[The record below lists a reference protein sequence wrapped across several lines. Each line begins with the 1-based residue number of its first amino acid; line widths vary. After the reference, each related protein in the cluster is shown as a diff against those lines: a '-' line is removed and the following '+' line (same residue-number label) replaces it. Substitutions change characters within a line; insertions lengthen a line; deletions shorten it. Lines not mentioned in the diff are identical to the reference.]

1 VNRFADLYLDARKT
15 ITSEVLSMDLD
26 ALDGLLRAL
35 CARGRAAH
43 PKLELSDE
51 VFVAHLARCKA
62 PISDVGELVQVG
74 DLYLVCAC
82 LEGDEAA
89 ASLLVETHRR
99 MLAATLSRI
108 DSSAAFIDDVQ
119 QRFWDAALVGTI
131 SASPRLGLYSGR
143 GSLGGWI
150 SVGAQRI
157 ALMMRRHEDAEGR
170 ARRAI
175 EDAYA
180 AQDPELAFI
189 KERYRERFREATQ
202 RALDELDDRERLIF
216 RLHLVDGVTI
226 ERIGHIYGVS
236 HSTISR
242 WFRSARD
249 KVTERVHRV
258 IHDELQISAADFES
272 LTRLVISQLDLS
284 ISMLPAPRT

>member
-1 VNRFADLYLDARKT
+1 VSRFADVYLDARKRV
-15 ITSEVLSMDLD
+15 TSENLERDLD
-26 ALDGLLRAL
+26 ALDRCLRAL
-35 CARGRAAH
+35 CARGREAH
-43 PKLELSDE
+43 PKLALPDE
-51 VFVAHLARCKA
+51 VFVAHLARCDA
-62 PISDVGELVQVG
+62 PISEVGELAQVG
-74 DLYLVCAC
+74 DLYVACAC

-99 MLAATLSRI
+99 MLVATLSRI
-108 DSSAAFIDDVQ
+108 DSSPAFIDDAQ

-131 SASPRLGLYSGR
+131 SAAPRLALYSGR
-143 GSLGGWI
+143 GALAGWI
-150 SVGAQRI
+150 AVGAQRI
-157 ALMMRRHEDAEGR
+157 ALMIRRHEDAEGR

-175 EDAYA
+175 DDAYA

-189 KERYRERFREATQ
+189 KERYRERFRDATQ
-202 RALDELDDRERLIF
+202 KALGELDDRERLIF

-249 KVTERVHRV
+249 KVTKEVHRV
-258 IHDELQISAADFES
+258 IQDELRISAADFES
-272 LTRLVISQLDLS
+272 LTRLVVSQLDLS
-284 ISMLPAPRT
+284 ISMLPAPRR